1 MTPKLIL
8 SSPENVAADA
18 LAIVLFEADGKTK
31 SPGGRY
37 NELTGGL
44 IDDLYASKEFTGK
57 FLSTVLIH
65 RPAGMKVRRLLL
77 VGGGKAGE
85 FTSASLR
92 QAAGAAVRALKDKGC
107 RRLAMAPAG
116 EFSPGDQVQALAEGA
131 ILGVYEPDA
140 YKTSSEMGAAVEEV
154 LVLGRKSARRGLER
168 GAAIAEAQNFT
179 RSLVNEPGNVLTPKK
194 LAAAAVDLGKTAG
207 LQVEVLDRKHL
218 EKLKMGALLG
228 VAQGSAE
235 PPVMI
240 VVRYLPKKAGN
251 AKMHLGLVGKAV
263 TFDTGGISIKPA
275 ENMEKMKYDMAGG
288 AAVLGAMKA
297 LAALKPAV
305 PVTAV
310 IPSVENMPGSRAQR
324 PGDVVTTLSGKTVEV
339 LNTDAEGRLIL
350 CDALTYAKQQGCTH
364 LVDAATLTGAIV
376 VALGH
381 VRVGVFSNQDAWRD
395 GLLSSAN
402 AAGEKMW
409 PMPLDE
415 EYKEQLKSIIADLPN
430 IGTRWGGAVTAAMF
444 LKQFADPAPW
454 VHLDIAGTA
463 WLDEPKPY
471 LAKGPTGVGVRTF
484 IDLAMK
490 LKPGSR

>member
-1 MTPKLIL
+1 MTPKLVSTSAEI
-8 SSPENVAADA
+8 VDADA
-18 LAIVLFEADGKTK
+18 LAIILFEAGAKEK

-57 FLSTVLIH
+57 FLETALIH
-65 RPAGMKVRRLLL
+65 RPAGMKARRLLL
-77 VGGGKAGE
+77 VGGGNAGE
-85 FTSASLR
+85 FSLTKLR
-92 QAAGAAVRALKDKGC
+92 QAAGAAVRAVKDKGC
-107 RRLAMAPAG
+107 RRLALIPAG
-116 EFSPGDQVQALAEGA
+116 ESSPGDQVQAAVEGA
-131 ILGVYEPDA
+131 ILGAYEPDA
-140 YKTSSEMGAAVEEV
+140 YKTSSDKGGAVEE
-154 LVLGRKSARRGLER
+154 LLILGRKSAQKYLGV
-168 GAAIAEAQNFT
+168 GAAIAEAQIFT
-179 RSLVNEPGNVLTPKK
+179 RALVNEPGNRLTPQK
-194 LAAAAVDLGKTAG
+194 LGAAALEMGKSAG
-207 LQVEVLDRKHL
+207 LQVEVLDRKRM
-218 EKLKMGALLG
+218 EELKMGALLG

-240 VVRYLPKKAGN
+240 VVRYRPKKAKN

-288 AAVLGAMKA
+288 AAMLGAMKA
-297 LAALKPAV
+297 LAILKPAV

-324 PGDVVTTLSGKTVEV
+324 PGDVVTTMSGKTVEV

-381 VRVGVFSNQDAWRD
+381 VRAGVFSNHDAWRD
-395 GLLSSAN
+395 RLLAAAG
-402 AAGEKMW
+402 AAGEQMW

-463 WLDEPKPY
+463 WLEEPKPY
-471 LAKGPTGVGVRTF
+471 LAKGPSGVGVRTF